1 MTDLYI
7 PWAFAVATALCF
19 GVMARRNGRSWFGW
33 AFAGW
38 LMALVTSTILAGLIQ
53 GASIPFSDHDA
64 NQLRL
69 KSIAASFVSILV
81 LGWLFTT
88 PMHRHDRSL
97 WRMLRK
103 SRQDQPPER
112 SVPSTSVPEAA
123 RR

>member
-1 MTDLYI
+1 
-7 PWAFAVATALCF
+7 
-19 GVMARRNGRSWFGW
+19 
-33 AFAGW
+33 
-38 LMALVTSTILAGLIQ
+38 MALVTSTILAGLIQ

-103 SRQDQPPER
+103 SRPDQPPER